1 MEADIRE
8 GWHIGKKILKLA
20 AVNLAIVIV
29 AVILYSPGLV
39 CLRITDYSIFRAGM
53 SVIAALALVGLFFA
67 ANIYI
72 LKEPKKKPIEIE
84 KITDLDKAKSIL
96 KSYGNSRFFGNFS
109 RTASGQLDRILK
121 CRNRLSGILEQK
133 FAEGTM
139 SWDKFNSVALAA
151 ESSAIRNVV
160 AMANR
165 MQLFDEAEYAK
176 LQHYREDDIPDDIQE
191 EQIRLYQKN
200 FDAVKSTIALNEKI
214 LLKLDALSMELAT
227 SEAGSNEELNSDLLG
242 EIEKLID
249 ETKYYQ

>member
-1 MEADIRE
+1 MAYRKENFKAGGGQFGDCDRGGHTLFSRSCVPSDYGLQYI
-8 GWHIGKKILKLA
+8 
-20 AVNLAIVIV
+20 
-29 AVILYSPGLV
+29 PGRNV
-39 CLRITDYSIFRAGM
+39 RDRSACAGRP
-53 SVIAALALVGLFFA
+53 LFA